1 MGWSRDTAAALKAM
15 HSKQLLHRNLNP
27 RNVHID
33 ATGRA
38 VVTGYQVLKNPRVLG
53 DEYSM
58 GRADCGSPQVIS
70 PEVDDGFPV
79 TAAADVWAL
88 GCCIYAWATGDSTGA
103 HCSNLRDR
111 STDDIVRRVP
121 RRFGTKLR
129 SALRM
134 CLQHHPER
142 RASAQEVWKLLSTS
156 EK

>member
-1 MGWSRDTAAALKAM
+1 MSFPFSLGTHSFLFHLNITLPFVYASFLRRLLVFFFFLK
-15 HSKQLLHRNLNP
+15 
-27 RNVHID
+27 I
-33 ATGRA
+33 
-38 VVTGYQVLKNPRVLG
+38 LKNPRVLG
-53 DEYSM
+53 DQYSF
-58 GRADCGSPQVIS
+58 GRADCGSPCVIS

-88 GCCIYAWATGDSTGA
+88 GCCIYSWVTGESTGE
-103 HCSNLRDR
+103 HCSTLREKSIDE
-111 STDDIVRRVP
+111 ILRRVP

-142 RASAQEVWKLLSTS
+142 RATAKEVWKLLSTS